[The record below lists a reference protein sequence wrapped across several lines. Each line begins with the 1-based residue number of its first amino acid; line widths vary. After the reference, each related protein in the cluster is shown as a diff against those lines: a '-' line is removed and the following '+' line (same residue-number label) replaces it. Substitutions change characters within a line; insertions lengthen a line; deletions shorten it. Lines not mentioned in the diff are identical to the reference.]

1 MYPSRE
7 RHTKQGNWEDVQP
20 EIPQSDRLD
29 FVTLSTR
36 AAVSKARVFKVFASH
51 IAP

>member
-1 MYPSRE
+1 MYPYRE
-7 RHTKQGNWEDVQP
+7 RHTKQDNWEDVQP
-20 EIPQSDRLD
+20 EIPQSDRVD